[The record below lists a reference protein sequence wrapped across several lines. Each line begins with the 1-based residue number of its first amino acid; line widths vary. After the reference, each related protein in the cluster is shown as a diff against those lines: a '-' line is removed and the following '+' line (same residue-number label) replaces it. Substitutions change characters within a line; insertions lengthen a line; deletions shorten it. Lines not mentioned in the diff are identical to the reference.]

1 MVVNIEE
8 AYIVYIIN
16 IDNIKIMSE
25 SELNTFKKMLKNKFY
40 EKYKYIKMS
49 DIISE
54 EEIKK
59 KLEVIWNEDGNTTT
73 DI

>member
-59 KLEVIWNEDGNTTT
+59 KLEVI
-73 DI
+73 

>member
-1 MVVNIEE
+1 MVVNYEE
-8 AYIVYIIN
+8 AYIVYIVN

-25 SELNTFKKMLKNKFY
+25 SELNTFKRLLKDKFY

-49 DIISE
+49 DVISE

-59 KLEVIWNEDGNTTT
+59 KMEVI
-73 DI
+73 

>member
-1 MVVNIEE
+1 MVVNLEE

-59 KLEVIWNEDGNTTT
+59 KMEVI
-73 DI
+73 